1 MKKTRNK
8 TVLVSGASIAGPAL
22 AYWLGRHGFEPTVV
36 ELAPAL
42 RPGGQAVDF
51 RGAAHLT
58 VLERM
63 GLLSELRRIQ
73 TGGSPMRFVD
83 EHGRTLL
90 HLPAAFAGGELEVL
104 RGVLARVLYEHSLP
118 HTEYVFGDSATRLTE
133 SASGVRV
140 DFRSGTSREF
150 DLVIGAD
157 GLHSNVRR
165 LAFGPEED
173 YVRHLGYYAA
183 TWQLPMPGHL
193 EVAKGSVG
201 YNVPGRLASVGA
213 DHRDPARA
221 RAFFVFAAPEL
232 SYDRHDTAQQKR
244 LIENAFSGLG
254 WEVPRLLDSL
264 RQAPDLYF
272 DSISRADVSTWSAGR
287 VCLLGDAACGATIGG
302 MGTGTAVV
310 AAYVL
315 AGELAR
321 ARDDHRA
328 AFTRYET
335 RLRAYAEGCQA
346 GGDRTG
352 KFLAPGTATGI
363 RLRNTLLSRPLL
375 MSWMLKTGERVS
387 STVDLPDHPAEPG
400 HVSRAGRLQCP
411 PAPVRLGAVGEQLR
425 ADGLG
430 PADTRPEA
438 DIARDIVTA
447 GPSAGPSADPGDSEG
462 PVSSGRF

>member
-1 MKKTRNK
+1 MKKTSNK
-8 TVLVSGASIAGPAL
+8 TVLISGASIAGPAL

-63 GLLSELRRIQ
+63 GLLAELRRIQ

-83 EHGRTLL
+83 ERGRTLL
-90 HLPAAFAGGELEVL
+90 RLPAEFAGGELEVL
-104 RGVLARVLYEHSLP
+104 RGDLAHALYEHSLP
-118 HTEYVFGDSATRLTE
+118 RAEYVFGDSITRLTE
-133 SASGVRV
+133 TASGVRV
-140 DFRSGTSREF
+140 DFRSGASREF
-150 DLVIGAD
+150 DLVVGAD

-165 LAFGPEED
+165 LAFGPEKD
-173 YVRHLGYYAA
+173 YVSHLGYYAA
-183 TWQLPMPGHL
+183 TWQLPHHPGT
-193 EVAKGSVG
+193 AKGSVG

-221 RAFFVFAAPEL
+221 GAFFVFAAPEL
-232 SYDRHDTAQQKR
+232 SYDRHDPAEQKR
-244 LIENAFSGLG
+244 LVENAFSGLG

-272 DSISRADVSTWSAGR
+272 DSISRADVDTWSAGR

-315 AGELAR
+315 ATELAR

-335 RLRAYAEGCQA
+335 RIRPYAERCQA

-375 MSWMLKTGERVS
+375 MKWMLRMGERV
-387 STVDLPDHPAEPG
+387 STVDLPDHPAER
-400 HVSRAGRLQCP
+400 S
-411 PAPVRLGAVGEQLR
+411 GADQ
-425 ADGLG
+425 
-430 PADTRPEA
+430 
-438 DIARDIVTA
+438 
-447 GPSAGPSADPGDSEG
+447 
-462 PVSSGRF
+462 